1 MFTCSL
7 CVKKINEINFRP
19 IRGPGDET
27 IGRAEIGTPSMIIAL
42 VVSKFIVPSYSLR
55 TKCQVDQVNSF
66 HRCRVT

>member
-7 CVKKINEINFRP
+7 CVKKINEINSRP

-42 VVSKFIVPSYSLR
+42 VVSKFIVP
-55 TKCQVDQVNSF
+55 
-66 HRCRVT
+66 